1 MLSACSTKNIEKVE
15 LNENNKTINNY
26 SALGIENN
34 TNNTD
39 NTLIQEPKT
48 FTEVAIV
55 SYDELHGEFQG
66 NNKLVEF
73 IEMMHL
79 QHGFDRKE
87 LNKIFSQAQNYT
99 LIPQNRSRSSRQS
112 YTNLGKW
119 DRYRN
124 IFIYE
129 KNIQRG
135 VDFWEKHQDVLRR
148 ATEEYGVPAEYI
160 VGIIG
165 IETAFGV
172 NFGKRRVIDVLTTK
186 SMLNNRRE
194 SFYTNQLESFLVM
207 TRQAGLDP
215 TELMG
220 SNAGAMGYGQF
231 IASSYL
237 DFAVDFNG
245 DGITDLWNAD
255 DAIGSIA
262 NYFSRNGWK
271 RGLNQVAIRAKYNG
285 SRFKKLKTGYK
296 TRYSQ
301 NKLKRNYKIQPRAKM
316 ECKDSICLV
325 RLNRA
330 KYDELW
336 YGTHNF
342 RVITTYNH
350 STHYGMAV
358 HQLAKAIKERV
369 NY

>member
-1 MLSACSTKNIEKVE
+1 MLSACSTKNIEKTK
-15 LNENNKTINNY
+15 LNENNQTMSNY
-26 SALGIENN
+26 AVLGIENN
-34 TNNTD
+34 TSNIIT
-39 NTLIQEPKT
+39 QEPKES
-48 FTEVAIV
+48 TELATVN
-55 SYDELHGEFQG
+55 YDEPHGEFQG
-66 NNKLVEF
+66 NNKLLEF

-79 QHGFDRKE
+79 QHGFERNR
-87 LNKIFSQAQNYT
+87 LNEIFSQAQNYT
-99 LIPQNRSRSSRQS
+99 LIPQNRSRPSQRDYS
-112 YTNLGKW
+112 NLGKW

-135 VDFWEKHQDVLRR
+135 VDFWQKHQDALRR
-148 ATEEYGVPAEYI
+148 ATEEYGIPAEYI

-186 SMLNNRRE
+186 SMLNHRRA
-194 SFYTNQLESFLVM
+194 SFYTSQLESFLVM

-220 SNAGAMGYGQF
+220 SSAGAMGYGQF

-245 DGITDLWNAD
+245 DGITDLWNAE

-271 RGLNQVAIRAKYNG
+271 RGLNQVAVRAKYRG

-301 NKLKRNYKIQPRAKM
+301 HKLKRRHNIKPRAKM
-316 ECKDSICLV
+316 ECKGSVCLV

-336 YGTHNF
+336 LGTHNF

-350 STHYGMAV
+350 STHYAMAV
-358 HQLAKAIKERV
+358 HQLAKAIKARV
-369 NY
+369 GF